1 MTAAGGQGGPPRPVL
16 GLAVGITGHRALDA
30 AGLVPL
36 EILIGELLRE
46 IADAAHDVGR
56 QHANL
61 FHDTVPRLVMLSQ
74 LAAGADQLASRVALD
89 HGYRLHAVLPFAH
102 AEYGHDF
109 APGPE
114 RDSFDE
120 LFDQCESW
128 WHLPNS
134 RSDGATGYAL
144 AGEATVAQVDVL
156 IAVWDGKASRGPG
169 GTADVIDYAVRRGV
183 PVIHIP
189 TDPDIPPQVLWSG
202 LDGLPPTMLHRDS
215 VPQRALEPLAIAR
228 IVSNLLA
235 PPSDPAEIKAIELYL
250 GEHERK
256 WRLRVEYPALLA
268 LAGVRKMNRSNF
280 ISAPYEATTR
290 ADWLPYREALVNAG
304 INTGGALDS
313 LEKSFSW
320 SDRLADYYAQTYRS
334 GSLFNFF
341 AAAIAVTLAVLG
353 LVLPAAKVWLL
364 GGELVLIG
372 AVVANTRVGNAREWH
387 RCWLDYRFLAE
398 QLRPMRSLKL
408 LGAATPLMTVHPS
421 ANGWAR
427 WTDWYASAA
436 WRAMGA
442 PPSLKDQA
450 ALETVAEHIAAEEVD
465 PQISYN
471 HVNAHRMHH
480 LDHRLHEIGNRLF
493 IATVIAGL
501 VIMAAIIT
509 HAEWLVPFKVP
520 LGVLT
525 AVLPTLGSAVF
536 GMRGQGDFAGAARR
550 SAETADALER
560 STLRLRERPIEL
572 PSAARATEDAAVTML
587 ADLGAWRT
595 SFSDKKLAI
604 PA

>member
-1 MTAAGGQGGPPRPVL
+1 MTNHPPRPVL
-16 GLAVGITGHRALDA
+16 GLAVGITGHRNLDA
-30 AGLVPL
+30 AGLVAL

-56 QHANL
+56 RHATL
-61 FHDTVPRLVMLSQ
+61 FHDTIPRLVLLSQ
-74 LAAGADQLASRVALD
+74 LAKGADQLASRVAQG

-102 AEYGHDF
+102 AEYAHDF
-109 APGPE
+109 SPGPE
-114 RDSFDE
+114 RDSFDQ
-120 LFDQCESW
+120 LFDDCESW
-128 WHLPNS
+128 WHLPN
-134 RSDGATGYAL
+134 RRADGDTAYAL
-144 AGEATVAQVDVL
+144 AGEATVAQVDLL
-156 IAVWDGKASRGPG
+156 IAVWDGKASRGAG

-189 TDPDIPPQVLWSG
+189 TDADSPPQVLWSG

-228 IVSNLLA
+228 IVSNLLE
-235 PPSDPAEIKAIELYL
+235 PPTDTAEIAAITQYL
-250 GEHERK
+250 GERERK
-256 WRLRVEYPALLA
+256 WRLRIEYPALLA
-268 LAGVRKMNRSNF
+268 MAGVRKMNRSNW
-280 ISAPYEATTR
+280 ISAPYLATTHD
-290 ADWLPYREALVNAG
+290 DWAPYRKALADAG
-304 INTGGALDS
+304 IDSGTALDT
-313 LEKSFSW
+313 LEVAFSW

-353 LVLPAAKVWLL
+353 LVLPDAKVWLL
-364 GGELVLIG
+364 GGELLLIG
-372 AVVANTRVGNAREWH
+372 GVVANTRVGNAREWH

-408 LGAATPLMTVHPS
+408 LGGATPLMTVHPS

-450 ALETVAEHIAAEEVD
+450 ALDIVAEHIATEEVD
-465 PQISYN
+465 PQIAYN

-480 LDHRLHEIGNRLF
+480 LDHRLHTIGNRLF
-493 IATVIAGL
+493 IATVVAGL

-509 HAEWLVPFKVP
+509 HAHWLLPWKIP

-550 SAETADALER
+550 SAETADALAR

-572 PSAARATEDAAVTML
+572 PAAARATEDAAVTML